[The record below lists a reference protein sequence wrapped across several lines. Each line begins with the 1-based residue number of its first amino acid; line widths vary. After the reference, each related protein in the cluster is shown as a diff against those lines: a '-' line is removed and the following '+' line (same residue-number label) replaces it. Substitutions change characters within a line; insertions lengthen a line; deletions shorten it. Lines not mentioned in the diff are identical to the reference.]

1 MIIFTF
7 NRKKSIFVESGTH
20 MGRFCYFDRH
30 CMFFDF
36 KHLLLFADDI
46 RNVLLDY
53 LFHVRFFF
61 PFLLFIFFLFIF
73 SLLFLE

>member
-30 CMFFDF
+30 CVFLNFD
-36 KHLLLFADDI
+36 HLLLFADDI

-61 PFLLFIFFLFIF
+61 PFLLFFLFIF
-73 SLLFLE
+73 YLLFLE